1 MEALVRKYGSIQEQ
15 SLETV
20 VEEMPRVKELT
31 PPKPRP
37 TIQRTLEDKP
47 PVFSLPSSEPVV
59 QPPAAPSKAPRKE
72 RQALGPS
79 VAPLPALNII
89 KKSFKLTHDRTSST
103 SSSASTFSTVS
114 RPASSTSSHTD
125 AEDAAPEVVP
135 RRRPS
140 LVGRPPVRGIQR
152 PPPGSVVPPVST
164 RTTGSVRP
172 AMSSKRPELPT
183 KAEPVRSS
191 MRTTSSA
198 PTTRASS
205 LQRPSVAPAT
215 SSLSHPS
222 TVSSTSQPKPSALR
236 PPTARLPSTSSS
248 STGVTR
254 SALPR
259 PASRLPGPS
268 KSSTTNIAR
277 RL

>member
-1 MEALVRKYGSIQEQ
+1 MHLLTHA
-15 SLETV
+15 V
-20 VEEMPRVKELT
+20 VA

-135 RRRPS
+135 PPQAQSCRQAARQRHPAATSRECRTNCVHSYGRLCSPGDVVEKTRAADQSGARPFLHENYNIHPDDPGIQPSAPQRCPCDKQPFSPFDSQFYVTTQAECFASSDRSLAIDVVFQHRRHALCAPSTCLSPSGPIQEQHDQHRTQALTS
-140 LVGRPPVRGIQR
+140 LV
-152 PPPGSVVPPVST
+152 
-164 RTTGSVRP
+164 
-172 AMSSKRPELPT
+172 LD
-183 KAEPVRSS
+183 
-191 MRTTSSA
+191 MRFHLSICC
-198 PTTRASS
+198 AS
-205 LQRPSVAPAT
+205 
-215 SSLSHPS
+215 
-222 TVSSTSQPKPSALR
+222 
-236 PPTARLPSTSSS
+236 
-248 STGVTR
+248 
-254 SALPR
+254 
-259 PASRLPGPS
+259 
-268 KSSTTNIAR
+268 
-277 RL
+277 